1 MRWGILS
8 VVLAGALAALGQTTP
23 PPAPAT
29 APETT
34 FRTGSQ
40 LVLVPAVVTGK
51 AGHVS
56 GLKPEDFVVEENGR
70 PQKIAVFEE
79 ITSVGSASRPQLPPG
94 VFTNQLA
101 LRGPAP
107 LITIFVLDRINTP
120 LFDQEY
126 GRKQLLAYLSDKLQP
141 NMLVCLAY
149 ADHAGVHVIHDF
161 TGDTSALIRALK
173 AVCGQQPAQPVDA
186 QLTAAVGDFLAGRR
200 TMLPSSKQSP
210 DTPSADAADHL
221 RKIAELNEE
230 MYVRNDSVEATFLS
244 LLALAQAFNGVPGRK
259 TMVWI
264 TAGFPF
270 HVADIEHDPSAQNK
284 DLAARTYQALND
296 ANIAIYPV
304 DARGLMALSQ
314 ASPRSRVSSAQF
326 GGDFAPP
333 GISGQLG
340 SLRDS
345 IGTLQ
350 DVAALTGGRA
360 YYNRNDLDHGIALA
374 VDDSS
379 SYYMLGY
386 YLPAEDAKPGWRKLK
401 VEVTKPGAHVRA
413 RDGFFV
419 TAEPGERTRDAE
431 LMVALAS
438 PLDAPAIPLA
448 VKMSPAETKDG
459 KRYVEWRMAIDAKGI
474 SIDPQ
479 TRHVIIEVLSQVRDA
494 KTGAV
499 AARFGRTVSLT
510 LKEAAVAG
518 FHQSALAV
526 NAAFQ
531 LPAGEYN
538 ARFVVMDQIT
548 GQVGSLNA
556 HFDVP

>member
-1 MRWGILS
+1 MLLRVLS
-8 VVLAGALAALGQTTP
+8 VVLAGALAGLAQ
-23 PPAPAT
+23 T
-29 APETT
+29 APQAAAPGAPPQTT
-34 FRTGSQ
+34 FRSGSQ

-51 AGHVS
+51 SGHVS
-56 GLKPEDFVVEENGR
+56 GLKPEDFVVEENGHR
-70 PQKIAVFEE
+70 QKIAVFEE
-79 ITSVGSASRPQLPPG
+79 VTSVGAVSRPQLPPG

-126 GRKQLLAYLSDKLQP
+126 GRRQLLDYLADKLQP

-161 TGDTSALIRALK
+161 TGDTNALIRALK
-173 AVCGQQPAQPVDA
+173 AVRGKQPAEAVDA
-186 QLTAAVGDFLAGRR
+186 QLTTAVGDFIAGRR
-200 TMLPSSKQSP
+200 VLPPTKESGDTSSE
-210 DTPSADAADHL
+210 SAEHL
-221 RKIAELNEE
+221 RRLAALNEE
-230 MYVRNDSVEATFLS
+230 MYQRNDAAEATFVS
-244 LLALAQAFNGVPGRK
+244 LLALAQAFKGVPGRK

-270 HVADIEHDPSAQNK
+270 YVADIEHDPSAQNK

-304 DARGLMALSQ
+304 DARGLMGYSQ
-314 ASPRSRVSSAQF
+314 GPRPLRPPQVPYPGAE
-326 GGDFAPP
+326 PP
-333 GISGQLG
+333 GVSGQLG
-340 SLRDS
+340 AMRDS
-345 IGTLQ
+345 FGTLE

-360 YYNRNDLDHGIALA
+360 YFNRNDIDRGIALA

-386 YLPAEDAKPGWRKLK
+386 YLAADDAKPGWRKLK
-401 VEVTKPGAHVRA
+401 VGVDKPGAHVRA

-419 TAEPGERTRDAE
+419 TADPGERTRDAE
-431 LMVALAS
+431 LVVALAS

-448 VKMSPAETKDG
+448 LRLVPAETKDG
-459 KRYVEWRMAIDAKGI
+459 KRSVEWRMAIDAKGI
-474 SIDPQ
+474 SLDPV
-479 TRHVIIEVLSQVRDA
+479 THHVVIEVLSEVRDA
-494 KTGAV
+494 KTGAI
-499 AARFGRTVSLT
+499 ATRFGRTLSMT
-510 LKEAAVAG
+510 IKDSGVAG
-518 FHQSALAV
+518 FHESALAV

-538 ARFVVMDQIT
+538 ARFIVMDQAT
-548 GQVGSLNA
+548 GQLGSLNA